1 MTLKKSDLILKRL
14 LYILLGALLMGML
27 WRIRGTHGWGS
38 SWGLLNAGFLFTMF
52 IVTVCGERKKLNI
65 GWLGIISLV
74 FMLTV
79 PAWGTLLGQITGVLF
94 EPTDFIDFPDYT
106 GETTIYCSIPS
117 AIFIMLCLGFGL
129 ASLFG
134 IFLGACYSGK
144 KWKIKDY
151 VILLGIF
158 FITDIIAKATV
169 SHLIIS
175 VIQPQ
180 ATEIFEEGLKLSGIE
195 TGAWKTYLQHFD
207 DTSWAK
213 KLLGGRN
220 YYAEVEMIS
229 LAIKA
234 LVSLLVTR
242 FIIKDKIAAKT
253 GAVVCCAF
261 AFSITASDLFF
272 YFGNGGYHML
282 NNNYFSDFIA
292 PWSCWEYF
300 TGFIAGGIIT
310 AYLLS
315 LKHAEDVYDKAFTRV
330 PKMADDT
337 LNFVIGYVALLGISI
352 VRPILERFDEVDY
365 QATVTVIA
373 VIAAI
378 ILVSILTK
386 KWGMAAQNTNMTTVC
401 KTLLPIMVTFE
412 FVVYMFVGCTTYPN
426 YSPIYRLHTIMVI
439 VSAAVLLIWSIS
451 SLIKA
456 KKAKQ

>member
-1 MTLKKSDLILKRL
+1 MTIKKTYSTPQKL

-52 IVTVCGERKKLNI
+52 IVIICGERKKLSI
-65 GWLGIISLV
+65 GWLGIVSLV

-94 EPTDFIDFPDYT
+94 DPTDFIDFPGYT
-106 GETTIYCSIPS
+106 GETTVYCSVPS

-144 KWKIKDY
+144 QWKVKDY
-151 VILLGIF
+151 VILLAAF
-158 FITDIIAKATV
+158 FATDLIAKATV
-169 SHLIIS
+169 SHLIIAI
-175 VIQPQ
+175 VQPE
-180 ATEIFEEGLKLSGIE
+180 AAEIFEEGLKLTGIE
-195 TGAWKTYLQHFD
+195 TGAWKTYLQHID

-229 LAIKA
+229 FAIKSV
-234 LVSLLVTR
+234 VSLIVTR
-242 FIIKDKIAAKT
+242 FAIKDKVAAKT
-253 GAVVCCAF
+253 GLVVCSAF
-261 AFSITASDLFF
+261 AFSITISDLFF

-282 NNNYFSDFIA
+282 NENYFSDFIA

-310 AYLLS
+310 AHMLS
-315 LKHAEDVYDKAFTRV
+315 LKPEKDVYDKAFINT
-330 PKMADDT
+330 PKMVSDS
-337 LNFVIGYVALLGISI
+337 LNFLLGYVALLGISI
-352 VRPILERFDEVDY
+352 VRPVLERFDEVDY
-365 QATVTVIA
+365 QAIVTVAA

-378 ILVSILTK
+378 AFVAILTK
-386 KWGMAAQNTNMTTVC
+386 KWGMTAQKTNMTTVC
-401 KTLLPIMVTFE
+401 KTLLPIMVAFE
-412 FVVYMFVGCTTYPN
+412 FIVYMFVGCTTYPN
-426 YSPIYRLHTIMVI
+426 YTAINGLHTILVVVSTVI
-439 VSAAVLLIWSIS
+439 LLIWSALS
-451 SLIKA
+451 YKKIKT
-456 KKAKQ
+456 K

>member
-1 MTLKKSDLILKRL
+1 MTTKKTYSTPQKL
-14 LYILLGALLMGML
+14 LYIFLGALLMGML

-52 IVTVCGERKKLNI
+52 IVLVCGERKKLNI

-94 EPTDFIDFPDYT
+94 DPTDFAEFPGYT

-144 KWKIKDY
+144 QWRIKDY
-151 VILLGIF
+151 VILLAAF
-158 FITDIIAKATV
+158 FITDLIAKATV
-169 SHLIIS
+169 SHLIIAL
-175 VIQPQ
+175 VQPE
-180 ATEIFEEGLKLSGIE
+180 AAEVFEEGLKLSGIE
-195 TGAWKTYLQHFD
+195 TSAWKTYLQHFD

-234 LVSLLVTR
+234 AVSLIVTR
-242 FIIKDKIAAKT
+242 FVIKDKIAAGT

-282 NNNYFSDFIA
+282 GDNYFTDFIA

-310 AYLLS
+310 AYMLN
-315 LKHAEDVYDKAFTRV
+315 LKAGEDVYDKAFTKV

-337 LNFVIGYVALLGISI
+337 LTFILGYVAMIGISI

-365 QATVTVIA
+365 QGIVTTGA
-373 VIAAI
+373 VIAAVI
-378 ILVSILTK
+378 IVAVLTK
-386 KWGMAAQNTNMTTVC
+386 KWGMTAQKTNMTTVC
-401 KTLLPIMVTFE
+401 KTLLPFMVAFE
-412 FVVYMFVGCTTYPN
+412 FIVYMFVGCTTYPN
-426 YSPIYRLHTIMVI
+426 YSPIYRLHTILVI
-439 VSAAVLLIWSIS
+439 VSTAVLIIWSAATYR
-451 SLIKA
+451 KTQ
-456 KKAKQ
+456 KR